1 MKRIFDITF
10 AFLGLLVLLPLFLL
24 VAFLIKMDSAGPVFF
39 RQRRVGRGLIPFFIL
54 KFRTMVPDAP
64 RKGGQITFGS
74 DPRITRIGRLLREAK
89 IDEIPQ
95 LLNVLLGDMSF
106 VGPRPEVPK
115 YVELYPEDFR
125 EILQVRPG
133 MTDLASLKYRN
144 EAGLL
149 GRSEDPEREY
159 IQRILPDKIR
169 ISKEYLR
176 RSSLWFD
183 CCVIFKTLVLIVK
196 G

>member
-1 MKRIFDITF
+1 VKRIFDTTF
-10 AFLGLLVLLPLFLL
+10 AFLGLLVLLPLLL
-24 VAFLIKMDSAGPVFF
+24 LIALLIKMDSAGPVFF
-39 RQRRVGRGLIPFFIL
+39 LQRRVGRGLRPFFII

-64 RKGGQITFGS
+64 LRGGPITFGE
-74 DPRITRIGRLLREAK
+74 DTRITRMGKLLRK
-89 IDEIPQ
+89 TKVDELPQ
-95 LLNVLLGDMSF
+95 FLNVLLGDMSF

-133 MTDLASLKYRN
+133 ITDLASLKYRD

-149 GRSEDPEREY
+149 GCSDDPERDY
-159 IQRILPDKIR
+159 TQRILPDKIR
-169 ISKEYLR
+169 LSKEYLR
-176 RSSLWFD
+176 CSSLWFD
-183 CCVIFKTLVLIVK
+183 CRVIFKTLMLLVR